1 MEEFILAIDQGTTN
15 TKAFLI
21 NREGKIVRSAQRT
34 FKQYYPR
41 PGWIEHAPEE
51 IWSSVMEV
59 IQEVLEGNIYLA
71 AVGITNQRETTIVWD
86 GITGKPV
93 YNAIVWQCRR
103 TAILCEEMRARG
115 MEEEIRSRTGLTL
128 DPYFSAT
135 KVKWILDNVEEAR
148 KLAEDKRLL
157 FGTVDSWLLWKLTGG
172 SVHATDHTNASRTM
186 LFNIKDLKWDEKILS
201 IMDIPP
207 SMLPDVHP
215 SSYEFGK
222 TVEIGRL
229 PKGVPITGIVGD
241 QQAALFGHRCFNKGE
256 TKVTYGTGSF
266 ILMNV
271 GRDMMVPKKGLLFT
285 LAASTEKEIDYAIE
299 GSSFIAGAVIQWLR
313 DNMGFIKDYSESE
326 KIATA
331 VSSTEGVY
339 FIPAFVGLG
348 APYWKPDIRG
358 AIFGITRG
366 TKRGHIVRAA
376 LESVGYQVLDIIE
389 TMRSDYAVKIPYIMV
404 DGGMTDNKFLM
415 QFQTDI
421 INIPIRK
428 TGIKEVTAMGA
439 AYLAGL
445 KVRYW
450 ASKDSLSALRYNSK
464 DFVPDMDE
472 SEREKLYKGW
482 KDSIRKL
489 LNERGDE

>member
-1 MEEFILAIDQGTTN
+1 
-15 TKAFLI
+15 
-21 NREGKIVRSAQRT
+21 
-34 FKQYYPR
+34 
-41 PGWIEHAPEE
+41 
-51 IWSSVMEV
+51 
-59 IQEVLEGNIYLA
+59 
-71 AVGITNQRETTIVWD
+71 
-86 GITGKPV
+86 
-93 YNAIVWQCRR
+93 
-103 TAILCEEMRARG
+103 
-115 MEEEIRSRTGLTL
+115 
-128 DPYFSAT
+128 
-135 KVKWILDNVEEAR
+135 
-148 KLAEDKRLL
+148 
-157 FGTVDSWLLWKLTGG
+157 
-172 SVHATDHTNASRTM
+172 
-186 LFNIKDLKWDEKILS
+186 
-201 IMDIPP
+201 
-207 SMLPDVHP
+207 
-215 SSYEFGK
+215 
-222 TVEIGRL
+222 
-229 PKGVPITGIVGD
+229 
-241 QQAALFGHRCFNKGE
+241 
-256 TKVTYGTGSF
+256 
-266 ILMNV
+266 MNV

-366 TKRGHIVRAA
+366 TKKGHIVRAA